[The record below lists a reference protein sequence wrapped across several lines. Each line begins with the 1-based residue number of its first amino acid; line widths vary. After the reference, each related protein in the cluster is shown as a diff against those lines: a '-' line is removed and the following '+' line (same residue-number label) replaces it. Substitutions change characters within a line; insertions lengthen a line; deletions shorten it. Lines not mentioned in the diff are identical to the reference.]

1 MKNFL
6 LLAALTVGFCSGAFA
21 QTKKPTTTAKKN
33 VVEIA
38 VASADH
44 SSLVAAIQSA
54 GLTETLKGK
63 GPFTIFAP
71 TNAAFEQ
78 MMQDKMN
85 QGAMQE
91 NQDSMR
97 GDNTWMERDTM
108 NMGNTYRNDPT
119 YKNPTQDTGTWNR
132 NRTMQDTSSTWNQNR
147 NSRDTSST
155 WNRNRN
161 TQDTSSTWNR
171 TMRTDTTVNQTQGST
186 ARTYRDTLP
195 NRTSQTAQTYRDSSG
210 MMNSQFRSANKQEMT
225 DVLKYHVVSGTYD
238 AAALKQA
245 IKAGNGKAKL
255 TTLNG
260 AQLSA
265 SLQGSD
271 IYLEDA
277 AGNRAKVTTAD
288 LRGSNGVVHVIDQVV
303 MPKTKMDKENRGK

>member
-21 QTKKPTTTAKKN
+21 QTQKPTTTTKKD

-44 SSLVAAIQSA
+44 STLVAAIQSA

-78 MMQDKMN
+78 MMQDKWN
-85 QGAMQE
+85 QGTMQGT
-91 NQDSMR
+91 QDSMR

-119 YKNPTQDTGTWNR
+119 YRNSTQDTSTWNR
-132 NRTMQDTSSTWNQNR
+132 NRTTQ
-147 NSRDTSST
+147 DTSST

-186 ARTYRDTLP
+186 ARTYRDTLS
-195 NRTSQTAQTYRDSSG
+195 NRTNQTAQTYRDSSG

-288 LRGSNGVVHVIDQVV
+288 LRGSNGVVHVIDHVV
-303 MPKTKMDKENRGK
+303 IPKTKMDKENRGK